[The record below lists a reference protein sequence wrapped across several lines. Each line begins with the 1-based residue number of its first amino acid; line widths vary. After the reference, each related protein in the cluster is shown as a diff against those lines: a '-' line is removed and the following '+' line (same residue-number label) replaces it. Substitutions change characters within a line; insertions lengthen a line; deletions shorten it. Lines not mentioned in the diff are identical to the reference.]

1 MVMRPAQLQN
11 VYRAHLHA
19 LPARLA
25 LPAMEADILR
35 FEPVLK

>member
-25 LPAMEADILR
+25 LPTMEADILR